1 MGGEMIRVALALMTV
16 CLFCIAAVAKQAKLG
31 AVALNLP
38 APPGYCELTEDQPS
52 DANMI
57 TTIGTMLE
65 KGGNRLLVIS
75 AECRQLDDWRAGRR
89 PLLANYAQYQTRMA
103 LENSNLPASPTEVI
117 KGTCAQMR
125 AKGESF
131 TTSITPDVQK
141 RFDEVMKTVK
151 INEMK
156 FLGVLSED
164 ANACYAAL
172 MQRIRAQSGTD
183 IAQAVVFATTIVKGK
198 LVYYYLFAPYVSGQS
213 VTDLLTQLKRY
224 VAALET
230 SNSN

>member
-1 MGGEMIRVALALMTV
+1 MIRIALALMTV
-16 CLFCIAAVAKQAKLG
+16 CLFCVAAVAKQA
-31 AVALNLP
+31 
-38 APPGYCELTEDQPS
+38 TQP
-52 DANMI
+52 
-57 TTIGTMLE
+57 TGTARVLRVDRGSAE
-65 KGGNRLLVIS
+65 RCKHDNNHRHHAGEGWQSPLVIS

-164 ANACYAAL
+164 LSCNGFV
-172 MQRIRAQSGTD
+172 RNPAQISR
-183 IAQAVVFATTIVKGK
+183 KP
-198 LVYYYLFAPYVSGQS
+198 LCLPPP
-213 VTDLLTQLKRY
+213 
-224 VAALET
+224 
-230 SNSN
+230 